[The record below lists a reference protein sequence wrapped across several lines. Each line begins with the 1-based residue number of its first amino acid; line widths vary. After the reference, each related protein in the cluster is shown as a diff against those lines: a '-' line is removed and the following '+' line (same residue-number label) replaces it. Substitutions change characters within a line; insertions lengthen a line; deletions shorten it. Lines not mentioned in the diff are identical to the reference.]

1 MYKHQISDCQSAC
14 LWNLVATTNLSA
26 YAIKKEVSYKRGS
39 VTRFFG
45 ILLFHYLNPSGPL
58 INRLNGFA
66 KKFVF
71 AEIFTKKLTLRSV
84 SLRGVGLRAG

>member
-71 AEIFTKKLTLRSV
+71 AEIFTKNLTLRSV

>member
-1 MYKHQISDCQSAC
+1 M
-14 LWNLVATTNLSA
+14 ATTNLSA

-45 ILLFHYLNPSGPL
+45 ILLFHYLNPSGTL

-71 AEIFTKKLTLRSV
+71 AEIFTKNLTLRSV
-84 SLRGVGLRAG
+84 SCGVGLRAG

>member
-45 ILLFHYLNPSGPL
+45 ILLFHYLNPSGTL

-66 KKFVF
+66 KKLVF
-71 AEIFTKKLTLRSV
+71 AEIFTKNLTLRSV

>member
-45 ILLFHYLNPSGPL
+45 ILLFL
-58 INRLNGFA
+58 
-66 KKFVF
+66 
-71 AEIFTKKLTLRSV
+71 
-84 SLRGVGLRAG
+84 